1 MRAQAKGFIAIV
13 SLVGLAVLGYGAMH
27 LGSADRLRFGSF
39 LAVALIASRLKV
51 RLPGMTGAMS
61 VNMPFIVIA
70 ACQMSLFEALVV
82 ACGCSLVQSLL
93 AAEKRPA
100 AVQVWFNFCLMAISA
115 GAAFATFHAP
125 FWGRLAAN
133 FPVLLTMSACAY
145 FLANTVPVAVII
157 TLTEGGD
164 VLKTWYS
171 IFQWT
176 FPYYV
181 ASAGLGTIFVT
192 AAAYV
197 GWHMPLMLLPVMAG
211 IYRSYRTICG
221 RVAAVMARRAPGR
234 AHPAGSLHAEATAG
248 D

>member
-1 MRAQAKGFIAIV
+1 MKAQAKGFIVVI
-13 SLVGLAVLGYGAMH
+13 SLIGLAVLGYGALH
-27 LGSADRLRFGSF
+27 LGSSDLLRFGSF
-39 LAVALIASRLKV
+39 LAVALVASRMKV

-70 ACQMSLFEALVV
+70 ACQMSLFESLIV

-125 FWGRLAAN
+125 FWGRLASN
-133 FPVLLTMSACAY
+133 FPVLLTVSACAY

-164 VLKTWYS
+164 VFKTWYS

-181 ASAGLGTIFVT
+181 ASAGLGTIFIT
-192 AAAYV
+192 AVAYV
-197 GWHMPLMLLPVMAG
+197 GWHVPLMLLPVMAG
-211 IYRSYRTICG
+211 IYRSYKTICG
-221 RVAAVMARRAPGR
+221 RVAAVMARQAPGR
-234 AHPAGSLHAEATAG
+234 AYPAATLRAAATDG